1 MSLSKDDK
9 IFITGHRGM
18 VGSSIYRLFKKKGF
32 KNLIIKTKDEL
43 DLTDQKAVEDFFKCN
58 DVDKLI
64 ISAAKV
70 GGIGANSTY
79 PVEFLLENLQIQNNL
94 LYSSFKNNLDQVI
107 FLGSSCIYPK
117 YSKNPIT
124 EDQLLSGK
132 LEDTNQWYAIA
143 KIAGIKLA
151 HALNLQYELDCRS
164 LMPTNLYGPEDNF
177 NLENGHVIPALI
189 NKFHNAM
196 MNNLDTIEIW
206 GSGEPLREFLHV
218 DDLALACYF
227 TMNLEKEVYDSK
239 LDDSISHLNVGTG
252 EDIKIKDLV
261 ESLIKVS
268 GFNGEV
274 KYDKNKP
281 DGTPRKLLDV
291 SRMKSLGWQYSISL
305 NEGLQSTYD
314 WYQTNFP
321 RVRS

>member
-1 MSLSKDDK
+1 MSLSKENK
-9 IFITGHRGM
+9 IFITGHKGM

-32 KNLIIKTKDEL
+32 KNLITKTKDQL
-43 DLTDQKAVEDFFKCN
+43 DLTDQKSVENFFENN

-64 ISAAKV
+64 IAAAKV
-70 GGIGANSTY
+70 GGIGANAIY

-94 LYSSFKNNLDQVI
+94 LHSCLKYDLDQVI

-117 YSKNPIT
+117 FSKNPIS

-132 LEDTNQWYAIA
+132 LEGTNQWYAIA

-151 HALNLQYELDCRS
+151 EALNVQYQIDTRS

-189 NKFHNAM
+189 NKFHNAIT
-196 MNNLDTIEIW
+196 NNLDTIEIW

-218 DDLALACYF
+218 DDLASACYF
-227 TMNLEKEVYDSK
+227 TMDLDREEYDSK
-239 LDDSISHLNVGTG
+239 LDDSTSHYNVGTG

-261 ESLIKVS
+261 DCLIKVT
-268 GFNGEV
+268 GFKGQIE
-274 KYDKNKP
+274 YDQNKP
-281 DGTPRKLLDV
+281 DGTPKKLLDV
-291 SRMKSLGWQYSISL
+291 SKMNSLGWKYSISL
-305 NEGLQSTYD
+305 NDGLKNTYD
-314 WYQTNFP
+314 WYYENFP
-321 RVRS
+321 NVRS

>member
-1 MSLSKDDK
+1 MSLSKENK
-9 IFITGHRGM
+9 IFITGHKGM

-32 KNLIIKTKDEL
+32 KNLITKTKDQL
-43 DLTDQKAVEDFFKCN
+43 DLTDQKSVENFFENN

-64 ISAAKV
+64 IAAAKV
-70 GGIGANSTY
+70 GGIGANAIY

-94 LYSSFKNNLDQVI
+94 LHSCLKYDLDQVI

-117 YSKNPIT
+117 FSKNPIA

-132 LEDTNQWYAIA
+132 LEGTNQWYAIA

-151 HALNLQYELDCRS
+151 EALNVQYQIDTRS

-189 NKFHNAM
+189 NKFHNAIT
-196 MNNLDTIEIW
+196 NNIDTIEIW

-218 DDLALACYF
+218 DDLASACYF
-227 TMNLEKEVYDSK
+227 TMDLDREEYDSK
-239 LDDSISHLNVGTG
+239 LDDSTSHYNVGTG

-261 ESLIKVS
+261 DCLIKVT
-268 GFNGEV
+268 GFKGQIE
-274 KYDKNKP
+274 YDQNKP
-281 DGTPRKLLDV
+281 DGTPKKLLDV
-291 SRMKSLGWQYSISL
+291 SKMNSLGWKYSISL
-305 NEGLQSTYD
+305 NDGLKNTYD
-314 WYQTNFP
+314 WYYENFP
-321 RVRS
+321 NVRS

>member
-1 MSLSKDDK
+1 
-9 IFITGHRGM
+9 M

-32 KNLIIKTKDEL
+32 KNLITKTKDQL
-43 DLTDQKAVEDFFKCN
+43 DLTDQKSVENFFENN

-64 ISAAKV
+64 IAAAKV
-70 GGIGANSTY
+70 GGIGANAIY

-94 LYSSFKNNLDQVI
+94 LHSCLKYDLDQVI

-117 YSKNPIT
+117 FSKNPIA

-132 LEDTNQWYAIA
+132 LEGTNQWYAIA

-151 HALNLQYELDCRS
+151 EALNVQYQIDTRS

-189 NKFHNAM
+189 NKFHNAIT
-196 MNNLDTIEIW
+196 NNIDTIEIW

-218 DDLALACYF
+218 DDLASACYF
-227 TMNLEKEVYDSK
+227 TMDLDREEYDSK
-239 LDDSISHLNVGTG
+239 LDDSTSHYNVGTG

-261 ESLIKVS
+261 DCLIKVT
-268 GFNGEV
+268 GFKGQIE
-274 KYDKNKP
+274 YDQNKP
-281 DGTPRKLLDV
+281 DGTPKKLLDV
-291 SRMKSLGWQYSISL
+291 SKMNSLGWKYSISL
-305 NEGLQSTYD
+305 NDGLKNTYD
-314 WYQTNFP
+314 WYYENFP
-321 RVRS
+321 NVRS